1 MNGAPLLRTEGL
13 TLAYG
18 RFIAVR
24 DVSLQLERGRRYGV
38 LGPNGAGKTSLL
50 NLLTGTLRATAG
62 TIHLDGTDIT
72 ALGAERRSHLGIGRS
87 FQKTS
92 VFPEFDVLDN
102 VRLAVRS
109 RHPRRTYDNWSPRSA
124 DRDIDER
131 AAAHVARVGLA
142 AKSGVAA
149 NALSYGELRQLEIAL
164 ALATEPRLLLLDE
177 PTAGM
182 SDEET
187 HAVVDMLRASL
198 PQELTLMVIEHDL
211 KVVEG
216 LTDHVFVFQQGALF
230 EQGSPAEIRASERV
244 QSIYFKGRQHA

>member
-1 MNGAPLLRTEGL
+1 MSAALLATEAL

-18 RFIAVR
+18 RFVAVR
-24 DVSLQLERGRRYGV
+24 DVSLQLQPGRRYGV

-50 NLLTGTLRATAG
+50 NLLTGTLRATSGSIRFEGA
-62 TIHLDGTDIT
+62 DIT
-72 ALGAERRSHLGIGRS
+72 ALGADRRSHLGIGRS

-92 VFPEFDVLDN
+92 VFAEFDVLDN

-109 RHPRRTYDNWSPRSA
+109 RQPRRTFDFWSARSR
-124 DRDIDER
+124 DRDVDER
-131 AAAHVARVGLA
+131 AEAHVARVGLT
-142 AKSGVAA
+142 AKSRVAA
-149 NALSYGELRQLEIAL
+149 SALSYGELRQLEIAL

-182 SDEET
+182 SEEET

-198 PQELTLMVIEHDL
+198 PRELTLMIIEHDL
-211 KVVEG
+211 KVIEG
-216 LTDHVFVFQQGALF
+216 LTDHVFVFDQGALF

-244 QSIYFKGRQHA
+244 QRIYFKGRKLA